1 MALKNKAR
9 AASCLLF
16 ACFLAV
22 DSQAAKAMRRPRLSA
37 S

>member
-1 MALKNKAR
+1 MSNNILR

-16 ACFLAV
+16 ASALAV